1 MSTKNLRGRLD
12 QLEQRR
18 QSSEAKAEKK
28 VLPFEFPIDPAVV
41 EELAI
46 GRQSLDKG
54 PSHRE
59 PETPEEIRTKARM
72 AALARTIRC
81 PPSYGFKE
89 YWNDTGWWG
98 TISKQMNDV
107 ESEEDRNHRLARM
120 AAYEQSPEGQARRRL
135 NDLENG
141 VPLILIG
148 PAEFEERERLIKMYP
163 EPWVHPGST
172 SQVEMLLERRGTLED
187 RKWLAEKHQRW
198 IKERKASKLKRDQH
212 G

>member
-81 PPSYGFKE
+81 HLLMDSRS
-89 YWNDTGWWG
+89 TGMTPDG
-98 TISKQMNDV
+98 G
-107 ESEEDRNHRLARM
+107 
-120 AAYEQSPEGQARRRL
+120 EQSRNR
-135 NDLENG
+135 
-141 VPLILIG
+141 
-148 PAEFEERERLIKMYP
+148 
-163 EPWVHPGST
+163 
-172 SQVEMLLERRGTLED
+172 
-187 RKWLAEKHQRW
+187 
-198 IKERKASKLKRDQH
+198 
-212 G
+212 